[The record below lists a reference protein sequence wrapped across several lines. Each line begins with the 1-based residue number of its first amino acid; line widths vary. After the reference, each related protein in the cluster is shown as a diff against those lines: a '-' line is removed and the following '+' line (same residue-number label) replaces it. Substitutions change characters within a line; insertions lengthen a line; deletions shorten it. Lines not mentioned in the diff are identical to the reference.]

1 VAHVNKHVLQ
11 LTQQCH
17 QACAAPHLG
26 PLKLDSVQRALE
38 ETLLLHAAS
47 FTNVLIFCMALC

>member
-1 VAHVNKHVLQ
+1 MCCNSHSSVTKHVQ
-11 LTQQCH
+11 PQ
-17 QACAAPHLG
+17 HLG